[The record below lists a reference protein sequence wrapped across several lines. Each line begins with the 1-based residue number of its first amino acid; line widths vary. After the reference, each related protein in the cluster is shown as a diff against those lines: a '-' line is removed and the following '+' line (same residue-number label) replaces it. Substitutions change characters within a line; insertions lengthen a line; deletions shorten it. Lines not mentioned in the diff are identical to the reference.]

1 MSVEATYEF
10 LVLLLM
16 ATIVLELIARRLRLP
31 PAAALIV
38 GGVVLALMPG
48 VPTIKIDPEMIMLIF
63 LPPLLMS
70 GAYFTV
76 WHEFKKHFAE
86 IASLALGAVV
96 FTTLTVGTV
105 FHLLLPQLPWAVGFS
120 LGAIVSPP
128 DAVAAGAVLERLRLP
143 SRISALLEGES
154 LVNDASGLVL
164 LRFAVAA
171 ALTGSFSIPEAI
183 GAFTWVTA
191 GGVIIGLVV
200 GLVGVWVIRRLRDS
214 ELIITAT
221 LLLAALSYIGAERLD
236 SSGVLSTVT
245 TGLIL
250 GFHQHETFSASTRV
264 RAQAFWKA
272 LVFLLESLLF
282 ILVGLS
288 LRGVLDRIG
297 GAEKGIGD
305 LILPVSAVVL
315 TVILAR
321 FAWLLATGTLKRLLL
336 SRGHTREK
344 PSSLATATII
354 SWAGMRGV
362 VTLTGA
368 LSLPEHMPGRDV
380 VLIAAFA
387 VIMVTVLVQGSTL
400 APLAALLRVASPDE
414 EQHFR
419 ENEASAWRRV
429 AESQYHA
436 IQECSRKEDGG
447 EKHPRLLE
455 QYRHRAEVA
464 AQYEADRDTHESIK
478 VAHFKAVLVALQ
490 AGRAEILH
498 MHRAGEIQDRV
509 MRDLEHELDLQE
521 IAAENRL

>member
-1 MSVEATYEF
+1 
-10 LVLLLM
+10 M
-16 ATIVLELIARRLRLP
+16 ATIVLELVARRLHLP
-31 PAAALIV
+31 PAAALII
-38 GGVVLALMPG
+38 GGIVLALMPG
-48 VPTIKIDPEMIMLIF
+48 VPAIKIDPEIVMLIF

-76 WHEFKKHFAE
+76 WYEFKKHFAE
-86 IASLALGAVV
+86 IASLALGAVI
-96 FTTLTVGTV
+96 FTTLTVGIV
-105 FHLLLPQLPWAVGFS
+105 FHFLLPGLPWAVGFA

-128 DAVAAGAVLERLRLP
+128 DAVAAGAVLERLHLP
-143 SRISALLEGES
+143 SRVSALLEGES

-171 ALTGSFSIPEAI
+171 TLTGTFSIPEALVS
-183 GAFTWVTA
+183 FSWVTS
-191 GGVIIGLVV
+191 GGVLVGLVV
-200 GLVGVWVIRRLRDS
+200 GWTGVWVIRRLRDS

-221 LLLAALSYIGAERLD
+221 LLLAAISYISAERLN
-236 SSGVLSTVT
+236 SSGVLSTVA

-272 LVFLLESLLF
+272 LVFLLESLVF

-288 LRGVLDRIG
+288 LRGVLDRIS
-297 GAEKGIGD
+297 GAGQGIGD
-305 LILPVSAVVL
+305 LAIPVSAVVF
-315 TVILAR
+315 TVIMAR
-321 FAWLLATGTLKRLLL
+321 FVWLFGTGALKRVLP
-336 SRGHTREK
+336 RPKRRE
-344 PSSLATATII
+344 PSSLATTTII

-368 LSLPEHMPGRDV
+368 LSLPEQIPGRDII
-380 VLIAAFA
+380 LIAAFV
-387 VIMVTVLVQGSTL
+387 VIIVTVLVQGSTL
-400 APLAALLRVASPDE
+400 GPLAALLKLASPAE
-414 EQHFR
+414 EQCLR

-429 AESQYHA
+429 AEAQYRAILKCSQN
-436 IQECSRKEDGG
+436 EDGS

-464 AQYEADRDTHESIK
+464 AQYEADRDAHESIK
-478 VAHFKAVLVALQ
+478 VDHFRAVLDALQ
-490 AGRAEILH
+490 AGRAEILR
-498 MHRAGEIQDRV
+498 MHRAGEIHDRV

>member
-1 MSVEATYEF
+1 MSVESTYEF

-200 GLVGVWVIRRLRDS
+200 GLVGVWVCF
-214 ELIITAT
+214 
-221 LLLAALSYIGAERLD
+221 
-236 SSGVLSTVT
+236 GV
-245 TGLIL
+245 
-250 GFHQHETFSASTRV
+250 E
-264 RAQAFWKA
+264 
-272 LVFLLESLLF
+272 
-282 ILVGLS
+282 
-288 LRGVLDRIG
+288 
-297 GAEKGIGD
+297 
-305 LILPVSAVVL
+305 
-315 TVILAR
+315 
-321 FAWLLATGTLKRLLL
+321 
-336 SRGHTREK
+336 
-344 PSSLATATII
+344 
-354 SWAGMRGV
+354 
-362 VTLTGA
+362 
-368 LSLPEHMPGRDV
+368 
-380 VLIAAFA
+380 
-387 VIMVTVLVQGSTL
+387 
-400 APLAALLRVASPDE
+400 
-414 EQHFR
+414 
-419 ENEASAWRRV
+419 
-429 AESQYHA
+429 Y
-436 IQECSRKEDGG
+436 
-447 EKHPRLLE
+447 
-455 QYRHRAEVA
+455 
-464 AQYEADRDTHESIK
+464 
-478 VAHFKAVLVALQ
+478 
-490 AGRAEILH
+490 
-498 MHRAGEIQDRV
+498 
-509 MRDLEHELDLQE
+509 
-521 IAAENRL
+521 